1 MKAKADIADVLAMI
15 KECALTAEAWA
26 TTHSVFIQHEGK
38 VAELPKGPGVINDAM
53 AWRLR
58 RIDVPRSNVR
68 KLVQY
73 LSVPVPC
80 AHLFFPALVK

>member
-1 MKAKADIADVLAMI
+1 MI
-15 KECALTAEAWA
+15 KECAPTAEAWA
-26 TTHSVFIQHEGK
+26 TTHSVFIQHAGK

-53 AWRLR
+53 VWRLK
-58 RIDVPRSNVR
+58 RIDVPLSKVR

-80 AHLFFPALVK
+80 AHRFFAGLVK